1 MRRARDIMAGE
12 NVTSPAVDLKFYVFE
27 EPYGFIWV
35 YIGWIRVWQAKW
47 YIDHDSHQ
55 RRSKVIV
62 PTGPVVPGVSDE
74 NSFYSF
80 VFPTQTVFR
89 RLSRIIDL
97 FWTQI
102 GSHFDANQK
111 EQ

>member
-1 MRRARDIMAGE
+1 MGLHRVNSG
-12 NVTSPAVDLKFYVFE
+12 VTSEMIYRLWLSPKTIKSYCTVQ
-27 EPYGFIWV
+27 FI
-35 YIGWIRVWQAKW
+35 
-47 YIDHDSHQ
+47 
-55 RRSKVIV
+55 
-62 PTGPVVPGVSDE
+62 PTGAVVPSVSDE